1 MASLG
6 KGSDYRTEPDL
17 KNEGEAVSESTTS
30 TTTSTSSTSTTTAT
44 STSTPAPATTAD
56 TANSLSWGNVYKT
69 VGDVPD
75 EGLAAFAL
83 PKADYRGACYMWEV
97 PNGEVIVPGEPYYRL
112 PVTHDMLS
120 AFGFLDTDTLEAVI
134 AVSDCSDWNAYVQGR
149 TSGKWLE
156 MQEKILQQAVPV
168 QSTAPA
174 PTPTGWN
181 WADCT
186 KMMGK
191 FVIQS
196 NSGASDDVQTAVN
209 DANQLIQSQATDCAT
224 PINALCPAVSLSFS
238 VNGEDYAGGSGEWII
253 NTPNE
258 IQALA
263 AALGWTTNKTVLKK
277 LYCFYN
283 GNTNP
288 FSPYINLEG
297 NVLSS
302 SMGTYK
308 ASNGTTL
315 SASNCTLS
323 FMLQEALNHSIANF
337 AY

>member
-6 KGSDYRTEPDL
+6 KGSDHIEGPDIE
-17 KNEGEAVSESTTS
+17 NEGANVSESS
-30 TTTSTSSTSTTTAT
+30 SSTSSA
-44 STSTPAPATTAD
+44 STPAPAGD
-56 TANSLSWGNVYKT
+56 PVDSLSWGNVYST
-69 VGDVPD
+69 VGDVPE
-75 EGLAAFAL
+75 EGLAAYAL
-83 PKADYRGACYMWEV
+83 PKADYCGACYMWEV
-97 PNGEVIVPGEPYYRL
+97 PNGEVIVPGEPYYRM
-112 PVTHDMLS
+112 PINHSMLS
-120 AFGFLDTDTLEAVI
+120 AFGFLDTDTLQDVI
-134 AVSDCSDWNAYVQGR
+134 AVSDCSDWNAYVKGR
-149 TSGKWLE
+149 ASGKWLE
-156 MQEKILQQAVPV
+156 MQQRILQQAVPV

-174 PTPTGWN
+174 PAPTGWN

-191 FVIQS
+191 FIIQP

-209 DANQLIQSQATDCAT
+209 DANQIIQNNEPGAAA
-224 PINALCPAVSLSFS
+224 PINALCPSLGLSFS
-238 VNGEDYAGGSGEWII
+238 ANGEEGPMGSGEWII
-253 NTPNE
+253 STPNQ

-263 AALGWTTNKTVLKK
+263 AALGWTSNKTVLKK
-277 LYCFYN
+277 LYSFYN

-288 FSPYINLEG
+288 YSPYINLEG

-315 SASNCTLS
+315 SSSNCTLS
-323 FMLQEALNHSIANF
+323 FMLQEALNHTIADF